1 MYQRFAGI
9 CCSRIGTCFIEQ
21 FAEVDDHVGLS
32 GMMGFPSETCW
43 NDGRYCLVIHERRPT
58 RQAGNNLAHDDCT
71 YVIDSLLVRYTNG
84 LPDVLRASRRSARP
98 ASGKRF
104 RIAVARRRRR
114 STARGHRAL
123 PPLLP
128 PLASCSLKGKVS
140 SPPVPARQDVSVNW
154 TSAAPHVS
162 KEIQNGSRCPV
173 FSIPGAGALAFV
185 IQHGVTLLSPCG
197 LNIPVRRNAAALSK
211 TLV

>member
-1 MYQRFAGI
+1 MYQRFAGM

-21 FAEVDDHVGLS
+21 FPEVDGHVGLS
-32 GMMGFPSETCW
+32 GMMGFPSETCR

-58 RQAGNNLAHDDCT
+58 RQAGNNSAHDDCS

-104 RIAVARRRRR
+104 RTAVARRRRR
-114 STARGHRAL
+114 STARGPWRGHRAP

-128 PLASCSLKGKVS
+128 LLASCSLKGRVS
-140 SPPVPARQDVSVNW
+140 SPPVPARQGRVCELD
-154 TSAAPHVS
+154 
-162 KEIQNGSRCPV
+162 ISRTPRVQGNTEWLTMSGFLNSRGRC
-173 FSIPGAGALAFV
+173 F
-185 IQHGVTLLSPCG
+185 G
-197 LNIPVRRNAAALSK
+197 LRDPAWRHIA
-211 TLV
+211 